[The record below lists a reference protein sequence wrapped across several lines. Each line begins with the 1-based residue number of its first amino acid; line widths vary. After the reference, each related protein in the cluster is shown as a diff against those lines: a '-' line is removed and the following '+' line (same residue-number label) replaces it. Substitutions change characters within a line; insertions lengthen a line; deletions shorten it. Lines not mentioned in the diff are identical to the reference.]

1 MYCSNSSKGE
11 ISVSYEFGF
20 PSKSQVTHQT
30 LLFVFSSCRWRQ
42 VKLHST
48 NVQSEILFWSEYK
61 GCPSRLVYIGVILM
75 YGLSLDHF
83 LMKCWCFLDEKCHF
97 LWKNDMQFVR
107 SLYAVCM
114 QFICSFETTYSFGK
128 TTYTFVKTVCSFKTA
143 YKLHTNCI
151 QTAYS
156 FCRFLDKIISFLM
169 RTGSSLTLHV
179 KILHG
184 NVVQWTPQV
193 SQQCHPSKPSQ
204 VLQLPRLS

>member
-11 ISVSYEFGF
+11 ISVSYELGF

-48 NVQSEILFWSEYK
+48 IVQSEILFWSENK
-61 GCPSRLVYIGVILM
+61 GCPSRLVSYSCMGYPWIIFWWNVAVSWMKNVIF
-75 YGLSLDHF
+75 H
-83 LMKCWCFLDEKCHF
+83 E
-97 LWKNDMQFVR
+97 KNDMQFVR

-143 YKLHTNCI
+143 YKLHIVVLQIFGQNYKLSDEKWFTFDLTCED
-151 QTAYS
+151 TS
-156 FCRFLDKIISFLM
+156 WEC
-169 RTGSSLTLHV
+169 GSMDST
-179 KILHG
+179 
-184 NVVQWTPQV
+184 
-193 SQQCHPSKPSQ
+193 SKPAGPS
-204 VLQLPRLS
+204 L

>member
-20 PSKSQVTHQT
+20 PGKSQVTHQT

-48 NVQSEILFWSEYK
+48 IVQSAILFRSEYK
-61 GCPSRLVYIGVILM
+61 GCPSRLVSYSCMGYLWIIFWWNVDV
-75 YGLSLDHF
+75 SW
-83 LMKCWCFLDEKCHF
+83 MKNVVCYEKWYAVCT
-97 LWKNDMQFVR
+97 QFVG
-107 SLYAVCM
+107 SLYAVYM

-143 YKLHTNCI
+143 YKLHI
-151 QTAYS
+151 V
-156 FCRFLDKIISFLM
+156 FCNVLDTIISFLM
-169 RTGSSLTLHV
+169 RTGLSLTLHV

>member
-1 MYCSNSSKGE
+1 
-11 ISVSYEFGF
+11 
-20 PSKSQVTHQT
+20 
-30 LLFVFSSCRWRQ
+30 
-42 VKLHST
+42 
-48 NVQSEILFWSEYK
+48 
-61 GCPSRLVYIGVILM
+61 
-75 YGLSLDHF
+75 
-83 LMKCWCFLDEKCHF
+83 
-97 LWKNDMQFVR
+97 MQFVR

-143 YKLHTNCI
+143 YKLHININCI

-156 FCRFLDKIISFLM
+156 FCRFLDKIISCLM

>member
-11 ISVSYEFGF
+11 ISVSDEFGF
-20 PSKSQVTHQT
+20 PGKSQVTHQT

-48 NVQSEILFWSEYK
+48 IVQSEILFWSEYK
-61 GCPSRLVYIGVILM
+61 GCPSRLVSYSYMGYLWIIFWWNVEV
-75 YGLSLDHF
+75 SW
-83 LMKCWCFLDEKCHF
+83 MKNVFIHEKLIC
-97 LWKNDMQFVR
+97 
-107 SLYAVCM
+107 SLYAVCV

-143 YKLHTNCI
+143 YKLHI
-151 QTAYS
+151 V